1 MAPWGGE
8 NLMSTDLNCDMGES
22 FGAFRLGADQALM
35 PLITSANIACG
46 FHAGDPMVLDR
57 TVALAKEHGVAVG
70 AHPGF
75 PDLAGFGRREMRLTA
90 AEIEN
95 AVLYQIGAIAAF
107 CAAYQVPLVHVKAHG
122 ALYNMSAAD
131 PAMAAAIA
139 RGIARFDPG
148 LIMVGLA
155 SSQVLAD
162 AAATQGLACAR
173 EAFADR
179 TYTPDGTLQS
189 RAIAGSLI
197 ADPARAA
204 AQAVNIARGYVIA
217 HDGTRV
223 PIDAQTVC
231 LHGDNPAALQNA
243 QAVRAA
249 LRHVGIEVKSLR

>member
-1 MAPWGGE
+1 
-8 NLMSTDLNCDMGES
+8 MSIDLNCDMGES
-22 FGAFRLGADQALM
+22 FGAFRLGADEALM

-46 FHAGDPMVLDR
+46 FHAGDPVVLDR
-57 TVALAKEHGVAVG
+57 TVALAKKYDVAVG

-75 PDLAGFGRREMRLTA
+75 PDLAGFGRREMRLTP

-107 CAAYQVPLVHVKAHG
+107 AKASARTLVHVKAHG
-122 ALYNMSAAD
+122 ALYNMSAQD
-131 PAMAAAIA
+131 PTMASAIA
-139 RGIARFDPG
+139 RGIARFDHS

-155 SSQVLAD
+155 SSQILAD
-162 AAATQGLACAR
+162 AAAAHRLAYAR

-179 TYTPDGTLQS
+179 MYNPDGTLQS

-197 ADPARAA
+197 TDPARAA

-223 PIDAQTVC
+223 PIDAQTIC
-231 LHGDNPAALQNA
+231 LHGDNPAALQNV

-249 LRHVGIEVKSLR
+249 LTATGIEVKSLR

>member
-1 MAPWGGE
+1 
-8 NLMSTDLNCDMGES
+8 MSIDLNCDMGES
-22 FGAFRLGADQALM
+22 FGAFRLGADEALM

-57 TVALAKEHGVAVG
+57 TVALALEHGVAVG

-75 PDLAGFGRREMRLTA
+75 PDLAGFGRREMRLTP

-95 AVLYQIGAIAAF
+95 AVLYQVGAIAAF
-107 CAAYQVPLVHVKAHG
+107 CRPRHRTQSSDAALVHVKTHG
-122 ALYNMSAAD
+122 ALYNMSAQD
-131 PAMAAAIA
+131 PAMASAIA
-139 RGIARFDPG
+139 RGIARFDPR

-162 AAATQGLACAR
+162 AAAAQGLVYAR

-179 TYTPDGTLQS
+179 IYNPDGTLQS
-189 RAIAGSLI
+189 RAVAGSLI
-197 ADPARAA
+197 TDPARAA
-204 AQAVNIARGYVIA
+204 AQAVRIARGYVVA

-223 PIDAQTVC
+223 PIDAQTIC

-249 LRHVGIEVKSLR
+249 LGVAGIEVKRLG